1 MLLEQM
7 PVRGRAGG
15 ALLLALCVSQTT
27 AWGTPLRVRALT
39 ALTLAAG
46 LASTIFAPVASTLA
60 GALGWRAGF
69 LVLAG
74 ILAAIVVP
82 LNAVFLPK
90 SWPTSDVVRPHPAD
104 RLGVRGIV
112 QSRPFLLLQ
121 AGLTLVALGLYAAT
135 LNLVPI
141 LTSRGYSSAFAALVF
156 GLVGI
161 GQVAGR
167 LLFLSGRLTARP
179 TLTVTVMAASAAVV
193 LALLAIVAGPPAV
206 LIVVALQA
214 GAVRGSLTLIQ
225 AAAVAERWGTA
236 RLGLL
241 NGIFTAPITAATA
254 LAPTAGIGLAIVT
267 GSYPVA
273 LLVAAAGCALGT
285 IAVAASGSPAATGG
299 SDFQYI

>member
-1 MLLEQM
+1 
-7 PVRGRAGG
+7 
-15 ALLLALCVSQTT
+15 
-27 AWGTPLRVRALT
+27 
-39 ALTLAAG
+39 
-46 LASTIFAPVASTLA
+46 
-60 GALGWRAGF
+60 
-69 LVLAG
+69 
-74 ILAAIVVP
+74 
-82 LNAVFLPK
+82 
-90 SWPTSDVVRPHPAD
+90 
-104 RLGVRGIV
+104 V

-167 LLFLSGRLTARP
+167 LLFLSGRPTARP
-179 TLTVTVMAASAAVV
+179 TPTVTVMAASAAVI

-206 LIVVALQA
+206 LIVVAVLA
-214 GAVRGSLTLIQ
+214 GAVRGSMTLIQ

-285 IAVAASGSPAATGG
+285 IAVATSGSPAATGG
-299 SDFQYI
+299 SDSQYI